1 MPFTPIRR
9 GAFTLTE
16 RGLLVQGDAPYEQ
29 WVEVCALTAALAKY
43 GFFLLGDC
51 LNYGTAT
58 YGEKYREAEEF
69 TGLTR
74 KRLRQIAWVANKVD
88 VSRRRDTLEFGMH
101 QEVAALEP
109 AGQAEALDWIEAQA
123 RSGKEP
129 SRTDVRRYV
138 QDLRRAPVVRNI
150 GEIQGKFH
158 VVSADPPWPY
168 HDSGASAPGT
178 SFQKAENH
186 YATMSIEK
194 IAAIPVKD
202 HVLKNAVLFLWVTSP
217 MLSACWPVIEAWG
230 FEYKT
235 GLVWDKVDHIVGHY
249 VSVRHEHLLLCTRGS
264 CTPAP
269 QDLTPMIDS
278 VPDDQ
283 ARTPPALRET
293 RRVQPDHRPAL
304 PTRAKARDVRSTSGR
319 RLDGLGKSDRGVGR
333 EQTCPPPQR
342 SSWQPDVT
350 EPIAKEGT
358 LKNTGGGRRH
368 RDC

>member
-16 RGLLVQGDAPYEQ
+16 RGVLVEGDAPYEQ

-123 RSGKEP
+123 RRGKEP

-138 QDLRRAPVVRNI
+138 QDLRRPPVVRNI

-168 HDSGASAPGT
+168 NDSGASAPGT

-202 HVLKNAVLFLWVTSP
+202 HVLKNAVLFLWVTTP
-217 MLSACWPVIEAWG
+217 MLSVCWPLIEAWG

-235 GLVWDKVDHIVGHY
+235 GLVWDKVDHVVGHY

-278 VPDDQ
+278 VQ
-283 ARTPPALRET
+283 TIKR
-293 RRVQPDHRPAL
+293 
-304 PTRAKARDVRSTSGR
+304 GR
-319 RLDGLGKSDRGVGR
+319 RRHSEKPEEFRQIMDRLYPKGPKLELFGRRQVDGWTVWGDQIGESVENRRG
-333 EQTCPPPQR
+333 
-342 SSWQPDVT
+342 
-350 EPIAKEGT
+350 
-358 LKNTGGGRRH
+358 RH
-368 RDC
+368 RDR